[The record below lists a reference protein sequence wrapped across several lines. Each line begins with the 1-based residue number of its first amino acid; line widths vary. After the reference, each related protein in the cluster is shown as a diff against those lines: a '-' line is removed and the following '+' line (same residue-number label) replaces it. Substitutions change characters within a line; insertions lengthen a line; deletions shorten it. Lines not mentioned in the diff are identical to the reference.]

1 MCGKKPACGF
11 KMELFISFGIIV
23 LCGQV
28 SSITLS
34 GNGTSGGFTVQ
45 ENESL
50 QLTCSTSTDVQYVS
64 YIRRLMGLV
73 SKTITSVGYG
83 SSGCGT
89 DPTPPSY
96 FSCSCVSRKQ
106 YVCVIRN
113 VTRDMNGHVLL
124 CLRPGGDPNDV
135 SGDQTL
141 VVSIGVTAVSMV
153 FPAVSSVSVIDN
165 SARQFRCV
173 TSAGNPQATVEWY
186 KDNGTPDRADDTRIT
201 TGIETDTS
209 ASGTLIV
216 TIGKLT
222 LTVQRNDHD
231 LGVYC
236 RANNGGN
243 WLYSSSVVLD
253 VQYEPL
259 NPKVLY
265 KVSEVTSP
273 IRVISGHSMTLS
285 CTSTGNPNPT
295 YTWTYPGG
303 NAHSGSTLTLASVQT
318 TLAGDVMCT
327 AMNTLSP
334 TGGTA
339 VVKSRQTTINL
350 QVLYS
355 PRAPS
360 CTISGTTISTTAILV
375 EGTDRTINC
384 TSSANPPLITYTW
397 STPRRGQVSG
407 ASLSLINVQ
416 HTTDQ
421 GQYTLT
427 VTNTMDPTGENME
440 TGTSNT
446 MFSVNV
452 QFEPSTPMVSYQGSA
467 IISNLRVISGRSMT
481 LNCSSTGNPSPTYT
495 WTYPGGESHSGP
507 NLTFSTVQT
516 IHAGDVTCTAENTLS
531 PTGEKA
537 VDRARQTTSTLQV
550 LYPPRKPSCT
560 ISGTTISTTAILVEG
575 TARTINCTSSA
586 NPPLITYTW
595 STPRRGQVS
604 GASLSLINV
613 QHSADQGQYTLTV
626 TNTMDPTGE
635 NMETGT
641 SNTMFSVDV
650 QFGPK
655 VQLREIHA
663 ILRDIDLNFQCP
675 FVSGNPSETSFVW
688 TRSVDSRQWNSQIV
702 SISSVKKSDAGM
714 YTCTATNQMTP
725 TGAPGITGS
734 HSGTFY
740 LNVQYESVVSD
751 FHVTQHIGTFNVTQ
765 SEYSNVTFTCTVD
778 SNPSSTINI
787 RKEGEIRRSIDN
799 SKQLEYTIANLT
811 CWDAGLYTCDGSNE
825 FNTDTLSMKNLKLLV
840 TCRPRRPPGEVV
852 ELTFVARHHEQVTL
866 KYTVFAYPVPS
877 PSQFV
882 WKRCKPTC
890 AHLSNL
896 PGKYEI
902 RTTGLSSNLTIL
914 GVDTGDYGVY
924 SISVSNGIGEELVEE
939 IYLKPAGPPDPPT
952 ELHVI
957 EESIGETQ
965 AILTWI
971 PGFNNGLSQ
980 TFHLSY
986 GTLIEFATITK
997 VNISQNEFEESINYT
1012 INKLQPEKQY
1022 YVELFASNAEGN
1034 SMRVNATFTT
1044 LVHLVIDP
1052 DGPSAAIIGGSIGGV
1067 IFAVLI
1073 IGGVILGVM
1082 KLRKLGSASRQP
1094 GHGTENAGCHD
1105 VITYETIQMTN
1116 DKTVYDALGSASR
1129 QTGHGTENVGCH
1141 DVSTYETMQTT
1152 NDKTVYDALNTGK
1165 DCPNTSHVYTSLDD
1179 SASIADYENVK
1190 KKDPVY
1196 NNAEIPSADCI

>member
-243 WLYSSSVVLD
+243 WLYSSN
-253 VQYEPL
+253 EPL

-339 VVKSRQTTINL
+339 VVKN
-350 QVLYS
+350 S

-452 QFEPSTPMVSYQGSA
+452 QF
-467 IISNLRVISGRSMT
+467 
-481 LNCSSTGNPSPTYT
+481 
-495 WTYPGGESHSGP
+495 
-507 NLTFSTVQT
+507 
-516 IHAGDVTCTAENTLS
+516 
-531 PTGEKA
+531 
-537 VDRARQTTSTLQV
+537 
-550 LYPPRKPSCT
+550 
-560 ISGTTISTTAILVEG
+560 
-575 TARTINCTSSA
+575 
-586 NPPLITYTW
+586 
-595 STPRRGQVS
+595 
-604 GASLSLINV
+604 
-613 QHSADQGQYTLTV
+613 
-626 TNTMDPTGE
+626 
-635 NMETGT
+635 
-641 SNTMFSVDV
+641 
-650 QFGPK
+650 GPK

-740 LNVQYESVVSD
+740 LNHSNTQIHFPDESVVSD

-825 FNTDTLSMKNLKLLV
+825 FNTDTLSMKNLK
-840 TCRPRRPPGEVV
+840 PRRPPGEVV

-1044 LVHLVIDP
+1044 LVHLV
-1052 DGPSAAIIGGSIGGV
+1052 S
-1067 IFAVLI
+1067 
-1073 IGGVILGVM
+1073 
-1082 KLRKLGSASRQP
+1082 K
-1094 GHGTENAGCHD
+1094 
-1105 VITYETIQMTN
+1105 
-1116 DKTVYDALGSASR
+1116 
-1129 QTGHGTENVGCH
+1129 
-1141 DVSTYETMQTT
+1141 
-1152 NDKTVYDALNTGK
+1152 
-1165 DCPNTSHVYTSLDD
+1165 
-1179 SASIADYENVK
+1179 
-1190 KKDPVY
+1190 
-1196 NNAEIPSADCI
+1196 